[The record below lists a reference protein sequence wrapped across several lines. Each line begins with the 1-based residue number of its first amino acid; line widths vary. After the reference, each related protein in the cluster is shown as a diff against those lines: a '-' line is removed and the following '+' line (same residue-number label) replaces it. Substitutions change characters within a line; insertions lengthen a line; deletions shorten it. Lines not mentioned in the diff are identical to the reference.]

1 MSDDRSAVLNNHYGS
16 GVGLSLAEDIL
27 NLFNEILCRDV
38 LVVQLV
44 HHILHLLF
52 VEISVLKKA
61 LAPGVVIV
69 VVHDTCFDFQGPS

>member
-1 MSDDRSAVLNNHYGS
+1 MEAEW
-16 GVGLSLAEDIL
+16 GLSLAEDIL

-69 VVHDTCFDFQGPS
+69 VVHDTRFDLQGPP